1 MGEYPRGSNNNNAD
15 DEADEG
21 DRTEIC
27 MIYVIDLMSNWGG
40 LEVPSLMGN
49 PSSSSASD
57 RLGEEEIVFSWWSN
71 SKPPPFVVGLSLW

>member
-21 DRTEIC
+21 DRTEIR

-40 LEVPSLMGN
+40 LDGGPELNGQPIIIISIR
-49 PSSSSASD
+49 SSGGGGD
-57 RLGEEEIVFSWWSN
+57 CV
-71 SKPPPFVVGLSLW
+71 